1 MYNKFGFTN
10 EASLGKRN
18 RKPRIATWLTCQM
31 IATLRKR
38 GRDMDEVKEKIP
50 ADYQIP
56 YFVHQDDMNKL
67 DQSHKRVEKWLI
79 GFAVALFIAL
89 VGTNAYWIWYEQ
101 SYQDVVVTENSQDG
115 EGVNIMSGGDVSY
128 GAENENSKN
137 QSQKER

>member
-1 MYNKFGFTN
+1 
-10 EASLGKRN
+10 
-18 RKPRIATWLTCQM
+18 
-31 IATLRKR
+31 
-38 GRDMDEVKEKIP
+38 MDEVKEKIP

-115 EGVNIMSGGDVSY
+115 EGINIMSGGDVSY

>member
-1 MYNKFGFTN
+1 
-10 EASLGKRN
+10 
-18 RKPRIATWLTCQM
+18 
-31 IATLRKR
+31 
-38 GRDMDEVKEKIP
+38 MDEVKEKIP

>member
-1 MYNKFGFTN
+1 MD
-10 EASLGKRN
+10 EE
-18 RKPRIATWLTCQM
+18 RKP
-31 IATLRKR
+31 
-38 GRDMDEVKEKIP
+38 IP
-50 ADYQIP
+50 ADYNIP

-79 GFAVALFIAL
+79 GFAVALFVAL

-115 EGVNIMSGGDVSY
+115 EGINIMSGGDVSY